1 MKHALQYLTFVGAM
15 HDVPCFSEE
24 MSRKEHKNIMH
35 TTNEDRVFVIVA
47 PKPVQTPSMECEY
60 IRLILNRVGQEKLAS
75 ASIAEINQT
84 QPV

>member
-1 MKHALQYLTFVGAM
+1 METPGRQHVTDDCTVRVHCHTVKHALQYLTFVGAM

-47 PKPVQTPSMECEY
+47 PKPVQTPSMECE
-60 IRLILNRVGQEKLAS
+60 
-75 ASIAEINQT
+75 
-84 QPV
+84 

>member
-1 MKHALQYLTFVGAM
+1 M

-47 PKPVQTPSMECEY
+47 PKPVQTPSME
-60 IRLILNRVGQEKLAS
+60 NVNKS
-75 ASIAEINQT
+75 ADSEQSGPGKVSISQYC
-84 QPV
+84 